1 MSYKSQ
7 CPRTAAHMQDYFWPS
22 SMTVNKIM
30 QDTVK
35 EVSGEGESGVFF
47 SGGFGFLRVIVP
59 FN

>member
-7 CPRTAAHMQDYFWPS
+7 CPRTAAHMQDYFLPS

-35 EVSGEGESGVFF
+35 EVSGEGESGFF
-47 SGGFGFLRVIVP
+47 FFFLVVLA
-59 FN
+59 F